1 MSDKKGTRSTRSY
14 AERRKKRK
22 FQGNRFSLENDLEFT
37 SASAKKLLGSMN
49 LEVPVASNFAY
60 CILEFASVFSAISA
74 NVVCK
79 ECNSGVTF
87 NQTTLRGLGFKIL
100 MSCQC
105 RRDKTINSGPMIQ
118 NAYEINRRFVFTM
131 RLLGVGHEGVNL
143 FCSLLD
149 ICQGIGNATYT
160 ALVENMHTA
169 ASAVYESVISF
180 GVTQEKNMNE
190 EAGKPQIELTVSG
203 DGTWKKRGF
212 SSLFG
217 VSTLIGKY
225 SGKVIDA
232 MVMSS
237 FCGGCNL
244 WKTLKKTEPEKYEAW
259 YADHESEC
267 SINHTGSSGKME
279 IDAIVAMFLRSI
291 EKHGVKYSTY
301 VGDGDSKTFNGILK
315 AEPYGHDSPVVKKEC
330 VGHVEKRM
338 GTRLRNAIKNNKGI
352 SGKGAGKLTGKV
364 IVEMTRFY
372 GLAIRRHPESL
383 EEMKKE
389 IWATFYHKCS
399 TDENPQH
406 QNCPAGEG
414 SWCKWRQA
422 EATSLLDQFHHEK
435 APLSKEVQAVV
446 KPIYEDLSKD
456 DLLTRCLGAETQ
468 NNNESLNSL
477 IWTFAPK
484 HLHSGVQIVQIA
496 TFLAV
501 VIFNEGFQG
510 IIKIMHTMGCSI
522 GRTAHAYV
530 ERRDEFRISR
540 SEQRISDAAREARIS
555 ARAEQSALQNLQEE
569 EEGILYAPGIAD

>member
-1 MSDKKGTRSTRSY
+1 MSDRKGTRETRAH

-22 FQGNRFSLENDLEFT
+22 FPGNRYTLENDLDYT

-74 NVVCK
+74 NVICK
-79 ECNSGVTF
+79 ECKNDVTF
-87 NQTTLRGLGFKIL
+87 SQTILRGLGFKIL
-100 MSCQC
+100 MSC
-105 RRDKTINSGPMIQ
+105 
-118 NAYEINRRFVFTM
+118 
-131 RLLGVGHEGVNL
+131 VGHEGANL

-149 ICQGIGNATYT
+149 ICQGIGNSTYT
-160 ALVENMHTA
+160 ALLENIHTA
-169 ASAVYESVISF
+169 ASAVYESVLSF
-180 GVTQEKNMNE
+180 AATQEKNMNE

-217 VSTLIGKY
+217 VSTLIEKY

-232 MVMSS
+232 MVMNS
-237 FCGGCNL
+237 FCGACNL
-244 WKTLKKTEPEKYEAW
+244 WKKLKNTEPEKYEAW

-279 IDAIVAMFLRSI
+279 IDAIIAMFLRSI
-291 EKHGVKYSTY
+291 EKHGVKYLTY

-315 AEPYGHDSPVVKKEC
+315 AEPYGNDSPVIKKEC

-338 GTRLRNAIKNNKGI
+338 GTRLRNVKKNNKGI
-352 SGKGAGKLTGKV
+352 GGKGQGKLTDKL
-364 IVEMTRFY
+364 IIEMTKCY
-372 GLAIRRHPESL
+372 GLAIRRHPDSL

-389 IWATFYHKCS
+389 VWATFYHKCS

-422 EATSLLDQFHHEK
+422 EAKSTLDQFHHEK

-446 KPIYEDLSKD
+446 KSIYEDLSKD

-484 HLHSGVQIVQIA
+484 HLHSGAQIVQIA

-501 VIFNEGFQG
+501 VILNEGFQG

-522 GRTAHAYV
+522 GRSAHAYV
-530 ERRDEFRISR
+530 ERRDKARISR
-540 SEQRISDAAREARIS
+540 SEQRMSDAAREVRIS
-555 ARAEQSALQNLQEE
+555 AREEQSALRNLQEE